1 MSLFRERLDL
11 FHPKHW
17 PMWAGIGFLR
27 LITLLPWKAQRVLGG
42 YIGRFAFLF
51 LTERRHVVR
60 INLGLCFPELQ
71 KRERMQLAKRHY
83 EAVGIGAFET
93 CMAWW
98 ARPERIPEYQF
109 VGLEILEKFQ
119 KEGRGVILF
128 TAHFTT
134 LEICGRM
141 FSDTMPMGGLYRD
154 PDNPVVAWLMHRGR
168 IDKMSVAV
176 PMDDLRGLIR
186 GLKKGHTIWYAPDQ
200 SKKGKKGAFTSVL
213 PFFGVPAR
221 TNTAMSRI
229 AKMSGAAVVPFF
241 AQRLEDG
248 GYRLEIFPE
257 LEDFPSDD
265 EDQDAI
271 RANHLIEENIR
282 KVPEQYFWI
291 HRRFKKR
298 GEDLPDV
305 YKK

>member
-1 MSLFRERLDL
+1 MSLFRERPEL

-17 PMWAGIGFLR
+17 PMWACFGFLR
-27 LITLLPWKAQRVLGG
+27 LLTFLPWKAQRVLGALL
-42 YIGRFAFLF
+42 GRFAFLF
-51 LTERRHVVR
+51 LKERRRVVR
-60 INLGLCFPELQ
+60 INLSLCFPKFE
-71 KRERMQLAKRHY
+71 KDERMELAKRHY
-83 EAVGIGAFET
+83 ESVGIGLFET

-98 ARPERIPEYQF
+98 ARPAKLPEHRF
-109 VGLEILEKFQ
+109 VGLEILEKFRN
-119 KEGRGVILF
+119 EGRGVILF

-134 LEICGRM
+134 LEICARM
-141 FSDTMPMGGLYRD
+141 FSDIMPMGGLYRD
-154 PDNPVVAWLMHRGR
+154 PDNPVVAWQMHRGR
-168 IDKMSVAV
+168 IDKMSPAV
-176 PMDDLRGLIR
+176 PLDDLRGLIR
-186 GLKKGHTIWYAPDQ
+186 ALKKGHTIWYAPDQ

-248 GYRLEIFPE
+248 SYRLEILPE
-257 LEDFPSDD
+257 LEGFPSDD
-265 EDQDAI
+265 EDQDAA
-271 RANHLIEENIR
+271 RANRIIEENIR

-298 GEDLPDV
+298 GADLPDV
-305 YKK
+305 YKR